1 MKIIKTKVENKL
13 ISVFQRYEFKYILPE
28 KIALLIENEISHFM
42 TKDPYTINSSN
53 YYVRSQ
59 YFENNSYANFYEK
72 VDGMK
77 ERHKYRI
84 RTYSES
90 ESISSPIYLE
100 RKSRLLERT
109 FKTRIKLKP
118 DDLDLIYNNKY
129 EELLE
134 TFNRESFVERFVF
147 DSFRKRLR
155 PMVLIDYQRSPY
167 ISEYDTN
174 FRLTFDRNIQTSIC
188 SEKDS
193 IFINTSHWK
202 KVNAGYCTL
211 EVKFLRRFPPWFR
224 RIIQHY
230 HLRRISISKFS
241 TGMEACGLAK
251 DTGL

>member
-1 MKIIKTKVENKL
+1 M
-13 ISVFQRYEFKYILPE
+13 PE
-28 KIALLIENEISHFM
+28 KTASLIENEISNFM
-42 TKDPYTINSSN
+42 TKDPYTIDNLN

-59 YFENNSYANFYEK
+59 YFENNLYTNFYEK

-84 RTYSES
+84 RTYDES
-90 ESISSPIYLE
+90 ESSTMPVYLE

-109 FKTRIKLKP
+109 FKTRIQIKTK
-118 DDLDLIYNNKY
+118 DLDLIYNKRYN
-129 EELLE
+129 ELLE
-134 TFNRESFVERFVF
+134 RYNRESFLERFVF
-147 DSFRKRLR
+147 DSIRKRLR
-155 PMVLIDYQRSPY
+155 PMVLVDYQRSPY
-167 ISEYDTN
+167 MSEYDTN
-174 FRLTFDRNIQTSIC
+174 FRLTFDRNIQSSTC

-193 IFINTSHWK
+193 IFLNTSHWR

-230 HLRRISISKFS
+230 DLKRISISKFS
-241 TGMEACGLAK
+241 TGMEACGLAT